1 MQTAP
6 PCHAVIDVGTN
17 SVKLLVAQVT
27 GRVVRPVLE
36 KSVQTRLGQGFYQGM
51 RLQPEVVLRT
61 AEVVAVFA
69 AQAAE
74 LHPAST
80 RVIAT
85 SAVREAV
92 NQEDLR
98 AAIET
103 ACGLK
108 VEIISGEQEAEWVF
122 RGVTTDS
129 PVAGHPLLVL
139 EVGGG
144 STEFILG
151 ERGFIYFRRSFP
163 LGTVRLLE
171 ILRPSDPPSAD
182 DLVRCRR
189 WLKEF
194 FCRAVRPKLQPP
206 LGSFCGR
213 TLKLVGTGGAAAT
226 LARLHVGMIGQA
238 AEPLSAHPLTAQ
250 QVSAQVERLWA
261 LPLAQRVKLVGLSAQ
276 KADVILPGAAIFEAL
291 MEDFAFDELAVSANG
306 MRYGALIASA
316 EALGHRASLGCD
328 GSQRPLFGA
337 SLWPPQHDKAPNPP
351 PHT

>member
-1 MQTAP
+1 M
-6 PCHAVIDVGTN
+6 
-17 SVKLLVAQVT
+17 
-27 GRVVRPVLE
+27 
-36 KSVQTRLGQGFYQGM
+36 
-51 RLQPEVVLRT
+51 
-61 AEVVAVFA
+61 
-69 AQAAE
+69 
-74 LHPAST
+74 
-80 RVIAT
+80 
-85 SAVREAV
+85 
-92 NQEDLR
+92 
-98 AAIET
+98 
-103 ACGLK
+103 
-108 VEIISGEQEAEWVF
+108 ISGEQEAEWVF
-122 RGVTTDS
+122 WGVTTDS

-139 EVGGG
+139 KVGGG

-151 ERGFIYFRRSFP
+151 ERGFIHFRRSFP

-291 MEDFAFDELAVSANG
+291 MEDFAFDELAVSTNG
-306 MRYGALIASA
+306 MRYGALIDSA
-316 EALGHRASLGCD
+316 EALGHRASLGCA
-328 GSQRPLFGA
+328 GQEPKLWTHINCKLPSERRRSRSPQTSECSNRRARWPLLQRTGHGKPRPASSRRRNRPSERRPLFAKRRHKPTRRPSPWRNSPAG
-337 SLWPPQHDKAPNPP
+337 P
-351 PHT
+351 